1 MTAGSSNLISAT
13 INASALTGSFANLVV
28 PTTSIGL
35 LVLVSDSDAKYL
47 LSFGDDA
54 NPLTVPGA
62 VAITIDLSADKMAGL
77 GIVKVKHNGVVPT
90 SGTISALIIQ
100 KN

>member
-1 MTAGSSNLISAT
+1 MTAGSSNFVAAT

-28 PTTSIGL
+28 PTAPIGV

-47 LSFGDDA
+47 ISFGDDA
-54 NPLTVPGA
+54 NYLTVPGA
-62 VAITIDLSADKMAGL
+62 VAITIDLSSDFMAGL
-77 GIVKVKHNGVVPT
+77 GSVRVKHNGVVPT
-90 SGTISALIIQ
+90 SGTISAMIVQ